1 MMTFKRFHCDGTKD
15 FFSDDSEKVPQ
26 WWYWKGCNLYALHL
40 SNFKVRKKIWKCT
53 TNK

>member
-26 WWYWKGCNLYALHL
+26 WWYWKGCNLYVLHL